1 MNTEYRKG
9 FVTKEKIVR
18 TPPEEQR
25 KRMKMNM
32 QNQMDSDPNAYF
44 GAQPQILGQKKQN
57 IPMEQFRN

>member
-1 MNTEYRKG
+1 MENEQRPGRSQNEDTENQGEEGEESKDPKMNTEYRKG

-32 QNQMDSDPNAYF
+32 QN
-44 GAQPQILGQKKQN
+44 
-57 IPMEQFRN
+57 